1 MGNPVPNRLRGAMRA
16 VTDGTEGR
24 RRGDG
29 AGDGSASTGV
39 AFESATSR
47 NRIGTDGYDAVL
59 AAGNEGSEPVTIDEV
74 VDRVVEAEA
83 DLTGWSAV
91 HERLYFVDLPA
102 LDAEGAIEFNP
113 DSGIVELP
121 EEA

>member
-1 MGNPVPNRLRGAMRA
+1 MGNPVSNRLRGAMQA

-29 AGDGSASTGV
+29 AASSASTGV
-39 AFESATSR
+39 AFESAASR
-47 NRIGTDGYDAVL
+47 NRIGADGYDAVL
-59 AAGNEGSEPVTIDEV
+59 AVGDEGSAPVTIDEV

-83 DLTGWSAV
+83 DLAGWSAV

-102 LDAEGAIEFNP
+102 LDAEGAIEFDS
-113 DSGIVELP
+113 DSGLVELP
-121 EEA
+121 KEA

>member
-1 MGNPVPNRLRGAMRA
+1 MGNPVPNRLRGAMRVVA
-16 VTDGTEGR
+16 GASEGR

-29 AGDGSASTGV
+29 IADGPASTGV

-47 NRIGTDGYDAVL
+47 NRIGGEGYDAVL
-59 AAGNEGSEPVTIDEV
+59 AVGSDRNGPVTIDEV
-74 VDRVVEAEA
+74 VDHVVEAED

-102 LDAEGAIEFNP
+102 LDAEGAIEFDP
-113 DSGIVELP
+113 DSGLVELP

>member
-1 MGNPVPNRLRGAMRA
+1 MRA

-29 AGDGSASTGV
+29 AGASSASTGV
-39 AFESATSR
+39 AFESAASR
-47 NRIGTDGYDAVL
+47 NRIGADGYDAVL
-59 AAGNEGSEPVTIDEV
+59 AAGGDGSGPVTIDEV

-102 LDAEGAIEFNP
+102 LDAEGAIEFDP
-113 DSGIVELP
+113 DSGLIELL